1 MTQQRHPLR
10 EPMVWLMI
18 GLPAVAV
25 VAGIALVVI
34 AVRSGS
40 SDAVIDT
47 VQRTAQIQTT
57 ELGPDERAKAL
68 KLSAVLRIAKGDAI
82 ELLPVSGD
90 FMRNEPLTLVLSH
103 PSDASQDRRVELKP
117 TELGW
122 HGKLPVDASHD
133 WLLQLSPAD
142 AQWRLKGRLHAR
154 ELAAHLGPALPA
166 Q

>member
-1 MTQQRHPLR
+1 MTRRHPMR
-10 EPMVWLMI
+10 EPMVWLML

-25 VAGIALVVI
+25 LAGIALVVI

-57 ELGPDERAKAL
+57 ELGPDERAQAL
-68 KLSAVLRIAKGDAI
+68 KLSAVMRVAKGDTI

-90 FMRNEPLTLVLSH
+90 FARNESLTLVLSH
-103 PSDASQDRRVELKP
+103 PSQAAQDRRVELKP
-117 TELGW
+117 SELGW
-122 HGKLPVDASHD
+122 RGELAVDPSHD
-133 WLLQLSPAD
+133 WLLQLAPAD
-142 AQWRLKGRLHAR
+142 AQWRLKGRLHAQ
-154 ELAAHLGPALPA
+154 ELAARLGPALPE